1 MIESNKSPAVPL
13 TPLVLIGHHCVIH
26 VSAPYMLHSEMRGK
40 LEHRG
45 QKKCPQKYG
54 RSLSLSPASR
64 HKNIFDQGHMGSPG
78 SGEDDNQ
85 SRECGDYFKV

>member
-40 LEHRG
+40 LEQRG
-45 QKKCPQKYG
+45 QKKC
-54 RSLSLSPASR
+54 R
-64 HKNIFDQGHMGSPG
+64 KNMGG
-78 SGEDDNQ
+78 
-85 SRECGDYFKV
+85 V